1 MKIHQYYN
9 RPNKLWCEIM
19 INQKNKDNARNIINM
34 IIIDTLRDPLLV
46 LDDNLK
52 ILWANRSFFEFF
64 QVKSEKTI
72 GEKIFAI
79 GNGQWDIPELRKLL
93 DELLKKET
101 VFNDFEVEHDFQI
114 IGHKVMKINARMTN
128 LIKGING
135 GSKEILLAMEDITVA
150 RQKEMEDKEYEA
162 RFRRLFET
170 AQDGLLLIDHMTG
183 KIVNVNKAIVE
194 LLGFSSEELLG
205 RSLFQVGLT
214 KDAKFQNILKLL
226 KEYGLIKYFP
236 LQLTTKAGIKIDT
249 EVNIMNRT
257 KLIQCNVRLITIPTD
272 DEIQRYCKGKE
283 FTAVN

>member
-1 MKIHQYYN
+1 
-9 RPNKLWCEIM
+9 M
-19 INQKNKDNARNIINM
+19 INQKVNDKASLAPIKSRVDNASNIINM

-46 LDDNLK
+46 IDEDLK

-64 QVKSEKTI
+64 QVKPENTMGK
-72 GEKIFAI
+72 EIFAI

-93 DELLKKET
+93 DEILQKET
-101 VFNDFEVEHDFQI
+101 VINDFEVEHDFPI

-128 LIKGING
+128 LIKGIKG
-135 GSKEILLAMEDITVA
+135 GSKEILLAIEDFTEA
-150 RQKEMEDKEYEA
+150 RQKVEEDKEYEA

-170 AQDGLLLIDHMTG
+170 AQDGLLLIDHRIG

-205 RSLFQVGLT
+205 RSLFEVGLT
-214 KDAKFQNILKLL
+214 KDSKFQNILKLL
-226 KEYGLIKYFP
+226 KEYGLIKYSP

-257 KLIQCNVRLITIPTD
+257 KLIQCNVRLITEPTV
-272 DEIQRYCKGKE
+272 DEIQKYCKDGLKE
-283 FTAVN
+283 FTAQN

>member
-1 MKIHQYYN
+1 
-9 RPNKLWCEIM
+9 M
-19 INQKNKDNARNIINM
+19 INQKVNDKASLAPIKSRVDNASNIINM

-46 LDDNLK
+46 IDEDLK

-64 QVKSEKTI
+64 QVKPENTMGK
-72 GEKIFAI
+72 EIFAI

-93 DELLKKET
+93 DEILQKET
-101 VFNDFEVEHDFQI
+101 VINDFEVEHDFPI

-128 LIKGING
+128 LIKGIKG
-135 GSKEILLAMEDITVA
+135 GSKEILLAIEDFTEA
-150 RQKEMEDKEYEA
+150 KQKVEEDKEYEA

-170 AQDGLLLIDHMTG
+170 AQDGLLLIDHRIG

-205 RSLFQVGLT
+205 RSLFEVGLT
-214 KDAKFQNILKLL
+214 KDSKFQNILKLL
-226 KEYGLIKYFP
+226 KEYGLIKYSP

-257 KLIQCNVRLITIPTD
+257 KLIQCNVRLITEPTV
-272 DEIQRYCKGKE
+272 DEIQKYCKDGLKE
-283 FTAVN
+283 FTAQN

>member
-1 MKIHQYYN
+1 M
-9 RPNKLWCEIM
+9 
-19 INQKNKDNARNIINM
+19 
-34 IIIDTLRDPLLV
+34 
-46 LDDNLK
+46 
-52 ILWANRSFFEFF
+52 
-64 QVKSEKTI
+64 
-72 GEKIFAI
+72 
-79 GNGQWDIPELRKLL
+79 KLL
-93 DELLKKET
+93 QKET
-101 VFNDFEVEHDFQI
+101 VINDFEVEHDFPI

-128 LIKGING
+128 LIKGIKG
-135 GSKEILLAMEDITVA
+135 GSKEILLAIEDITEA
-150 RQKEMEDKEYEA
+150 RQKEDEDKEYEA

-226 KEYGLIKYFP
+226 KEYGLIKYSP

-257 KLIQCNVRLITIPTD
+257 KLIQCNVRLIT
-272 DEIQRYCKGKE
+272 DENSSILQPSQRIL
-283 FTAVN
+283 V

>member
-1 MKIHQYYN
+1 
-9 RPNKLWCEIM
+9 M
-19 INQKNKDNARNIINM
+19 INQKVNDKASLAPIKSRVDNASNIINM

-46 LDDNLK
+46 IDEDLK

-64 QVKSEKTI
+64 QVKPENTMGK
-72 GEKIFAI
+72 EIFAI

-93 DELLKKET
+93 DEILQKET
-101 VFNDFEVEHDFQI
+101 VINDFEVEHDFPI

-128 LIKGING
+128 LIKGIKG
-135 GSKEILLAMEDITVA
+135 GSKEILLAIEDFTEA
-150 RQKEMEDKEYEA
+150 RQKVEEDKEYEA

-170 AQDGLLLIDHMTG
+170 AQDGLLLIDHRIG

-205 RSLFQVGLT
+205 RSLFEVGLT
-214 KDAKFQNILKLL
+214 KDSKFQNILKLL
-226 KEYGLIKYFP
+226 KEYGLIKYSP

-257 KLIQCNVRLITIPTD
+257 KLIQCNVRLITEPTV
-272 DEIQRYCKGKE
+272 DEIQKYCKGGLKE
-283 FTAVN
+283 FTAQN

>member
-1 MKIHQYYN
+1 
-9 RPNKLWCEIM
+9 M
-19 INQKNKDNARNIINM
+19 INQKVNDKASLAPIKSRVDNASNIINM

-46 LDDNLK
+46 IDEDLK

-64 QVKSEKTI
+64 QVKPENTMGK
-72 GEKIFAI
+72 EIFAI

-93 DELLKKET
+93 DEILQKET
-101 VFNDFEVEHDFQI
+101 VINDFEVEHDFPI

-128 LIKGING
+128 LIKGIKG
-135 GSKEILLAMEDITVA
+135 GSKEILLAIEDFTEA
-150 RQKEMEDKEYEA
+150 RQKVEEDKEYEA

-170 AQDGLLLIDHMTG
+170 AQDGLLLLDHITG

-205 RSLFQVGLT
+205 RSLFEVGLT

-226 KEYGLIKYFP
+226 NEYGLIKYSP

-257 KLIQCNVRLITIPTD
+257 KLIQCNVRLITEPTV
-272 DEIQRYCKGKE
+272 DEIQKYCKDGLKE
-283 FTAVN
+283 FTAQN

>member
-1 MKIHQYYN
+1 
-9 RPNKLWCEIM
+9 M
-19 INQKNKDNARNIINM
+19 INQKVNDKASLAPIKSRVDNASNIINM

-46 LDDNLK
+46 IDEDLK

-64 QVKSEKTI
+64 QVKPENTMGK
-72 GEKIFAI
+72 EIFAI

-93 DELLKKET
+93 DEILQKET
-101 VFNDFEVEHDFQI
+101 VINDFEVEHDFPI

-128 LIKGING
+128 LIKGIKG
-135 GSKEILLAMEDITVA
+135 GSKEILLAIEDFTEA
-150 RQKEMEDKEYEA
+150 RQKVEEDKEYEA

-170 AQDGLLLIDHMTG
+170 AQDGLLLIDHRIG

-205 RSLFQVGLT
+205 RSLFEVGLT
-214 KDAKFQNILKLL
+214 KDSKFQNILKLL
-226 KEYGLIKYFP
+226 KEYGLIKYSP

-257 KLIQCNVRLITIPTD
+257 KLIQCNVRLITEPTV
-272 DEIQRYCKGKE
+272 DEIQKYCKDGLKG
-283 FTAVN
+283 FTAQN

>member
-1 MKIHQYYN
+1 
-9 RPNKLWCEIM
+9 M
-19 INQKNKDNARNIINM
+19 INQKGNDNANPEPIKSRADNTSNIINM

-46 LDDNLK
+46 IDDYLK

-64 QVKSEKTI
+64 QVKPENTI
-72 GEKIFAI
+72 GKEIFAI

-93 DELLKKET
+93 DEIVQKET
-101 VFNDFEVEHDFQI
+101 VINNFEVEHDFPI

-128 LIKGING
+128 LIKGIKG
-135 GSKEILLAMEDITVA
+135 ESKEILLAIEDITDA

-170 AQDGLLLIDHMTG
+170 AQDGLLLIDHLTG

-214 KDAKFQNILKLL
+214 KDAKFQNILNLL
-226 KEYGLIKYFP
+226 KDYGLIKYSP
-236 LQLTTKAGIKIDT
+236 LQLITKAGIRINT

-257 KLIQCNVRLITIPTD
+257 KLIQCNVRLIT
-272 DEIQRYCKGKE
+272 DENPSILQPSQQ
-283 FTAVN
+283 TLV